1 MNNSDFYKLKY
12 LKYKNKYISLKN
24 NNQEGGLDKPG
35 RYLFYIPAEYF
46 TDDHV
51 TLDGKLIFAMD
62 KKIGIYKKIKSIIDG
77 KTTHIKQNLSYE
89 DLCDMAVL
97 VIPYAQDKK
106 TILSTDKKTIL
117 STDEKT
123 ILSTDEWYIPQISKN
138 SIVSLKSSE
147 EPLKW
152 SDRIEIDFSE
162 WDKLF
167 YLAREFLLKNKQ
179 KVNVKFNKVK
189 NFIKREVKGK
199 VKGEVT
205 VEENVNIDEL
215 DVLCIEFDIHRWGFN
230 DYIDRSKLPTFMFYK
245 KYINDILQL
254 LKNGNYKFPIK
265 PRLEK
270 ASEEKHKAY
279 DKYEEAN
286 KAFYKARNTVE
297 KAKKEAAESALKE
310 AESAL
315 KEAEKVK
322 EDASNVYL
330 EKKKL
335 FLMLQKIEKFEIDN
349 IEFLKKYQYQLRWF
363 LEGNDI
369 NTLVSTTV
377 Q

>member
-1 MNNSDFYKLKY
+1 
-12 LKYKNKYISLKN
+12 
-24 NNQEGGLDKPG
+24 
-35 RYLFYIPAEYF
+35 
-46 TDDHV
+46 
-51 TLDGKLIFAMD
+51 
-62 KKIGIYKKIKSIIDG
+62 
-77 KTTHIKQNLSYE
+77 
-89 DLCDMAVL
+89 MAVL
-97 VIPYAQDKK
+97 VIPYAQDK
-106 TILSTDKKTIL
+106 
-117 STDEKT
+117 KT

-205 VEENVNIDEL
+205 VEEDVNIDVNIDEL
-215 DVLCIEFDIHRWGFN
+215 DVLCIEFDINRWKFN
-230 DYIDRSKLPTFMFYK
+230 EYIERFKLPTFMSYK
-245 KYINDILQL
+245 KYINDIFKF
-254 LKNGNYKFPIK
+254 LKHNNYTYPIK

-270 ASEEKHKAY
+270 AREEEKKTSE
-279 DKYEEAN
+279 KLGEAN
-286 KAFYKARNTVE
+286 IAFYKARNTVE
-297 KAKKEAAESALKE
+297 KAKKEAAECAFEE
-310 AESAL
+310 A
-315 KEAEKVK
+315 KKVK
-322 EDASNVYL
+322 DDAL
-330 EKKKL
+330 TDFEKKRSL
-335 FLMLQKIEKFEIDN
+335 FLMLQKIEKIEIDN
-349 IEFLKKYQYQLRWF
+349 IEFLKKYKGKLGWF

-369 NTLVSTTV
+369 DNLVSTTV